1 MNNLKLHICD
11 YECHTDQ
18 DLSPPPGG
26 LSTWVRALPMGDAA
40 TAAAHLFNLVHK
52 YNQCELDPVVRFEAL
67 ESLKATV
74 TQSCGALCS
83 KYKNSAL
90 PLSERNRQR
99 FHLSCGLFDQMAI
112 GYKTVVLDLYNNSSK
127 NQKLHELFL
136 KAIHNAIKQ
145 LASLL
150 LECYIV
156 YAKEPDDVWGELN
169 QLYELS
175 ESLGA
180 SKLVLNKEDK
190 QQTATQT
197 IQYAYLRIALLS
209 VANPYHLMQGE
220 ATVLYDYLKNW
231 AMGCQLQKVTDYN
244 SLKNDLV
251 VIEFNRAIPP
261 QFFYEGRLLD
271 IENTRTIDL
280 SNLLSQFSDTLAKMS
295 DYLASDAAHNTFS
308 ERMRRDMLL
317 RIQRAWRERQT
328 RKHRREKTNEYLVL
342 AIGLNVS
349 HHFINDQHE
358 YTPEKNEIRFYKPD
372 GINSESIT
380 GQTNVTDLEFWQKL
394 HNHAQHAVLQ
404 NEPAIQNHK
413 QFRWMLYNQSETGI
427 GLRRDGICDSCV
439 HVGDI
444 VSYKKS
450 IDVAGWHIGVV
461 RWIKEFDKHVLELG
475 INIIKGVA
483 RAVSVRSVD
492 ENDNTTYVR
501 CLLLELHSRGQSY
514 VNLITPG
521 SIFDV
526 GSQVLI
532 NSQDQMQYVK
542 LSDLVTTTP
551 SYSQFEFEIIP
562 TPEAEQIKINTIL
575 DHE

>member
-1 MNNLKLHICD
+1 MNTLKLNICD
-11 YECHTDQ
+11 YQCHTHQ
-18 DLSPPPGG
+18 NLSPPPGG
-26 LSTWVRALPMGDAA
+26 LSKWVRALPMGDAA
-40 TAAAHLFNLVHK
+40 TAAAHLFNLLHK
-52 YNQCELDPVVRFEAL
+52 YNQCELDPMVRSEAL
-67 ESLKATV
+67 ESLQTAV
-74 TQSCGALCS
+74 TQSCSALCA
-83 KYKNSAL
+83 KYINSAL

-112 GYKTVVLDLYNNSSK
+112 GYKTVVLDLYNDSSK
-127 NQKLHELFL
+127 NQKLHEVFL

-169 QLYELS
+169 QLYQLS

-190 QQTATQT
+190 KQTATQT

-220 ATVLYDYLKNW
+220 ATVLYDYLRTW
-231 AMGCQLQKVTDYN
+231 AMGCELQEVTDYN
-244 SLKNDLV
+244 NLKNDLV
-251 VIEFNRAIPP
+251 VVEFKRALPP
-261 QFFYEGRLLD
+261 QFFYEGRTLD
-271 IENTRTIDL
+271 IEHTRTIDL
-280 SNLLSQFSDTLAKMS
+280 SNLLSQFSDTLEKMS
-295 DYLASDAAHNTFS
+295 DYLASDAAHKTFS

-317 RIQRAWRERQT
+317 RIQRAWKERQT
-328 RKHRREKTNEYLVL
+328 RKHRRERTNEYLVL
-342 AIGLNVS
+342 AIGLNES
-349 HHFINDQHE
+349 HHFINNQLD
-358 YTPEKNEIRFYKPD
+358 YTPEKNEIRFYKTD
-372 GINSESIT
+372 GMNSDSNT
-380 GQTNVTDLEFWQKL
+380 DNTDLEYWQKL
-394 HNHAQHAVLQ
+394 HNNVQHLVLQ
-404 NEPAIQNHK
+404 DVSSVQHHK

-450 IDVAGWHIGVV
+450 IDVAGWHVGVV

-475 INIIKGVA
+475 INIIKGIA
-483 RAVSVRSVD
+483 QAVSVRSVD
-492 ENDNTTYVR
+492 ESNNLEYFR
-501 CLLLELHSRGQSY
+501 CLLLESHSRGQSY
-514 VNLITPG
+514 VNLIAPVST
-521 SIFDV
+521 FEV

-542 LSDLVTTTP
+542 LNELVTTTT
-551 SYSQFEFEIIP
+551 SYSQFEFEVIP

-575 DHE
+575 DH